1 MWKNE
6 SHQHTNDKES
16 PKTDTSLKR
25 KEYIKR
31 GKGFSLREGEETAK
45 EFEMKELGDTL
56 NNCHRSQEKTV
67 FKKC

>member
-6 SHQHTNDKES
+6 SHQHINDKES

-31 GKGFSLREGEETAK
+31 GKGFSFREGQETTK
-45 EFEMKELGDTL
+45 EFEMKE
-56 NNCHRSQEKTV
+56 
-67 FKKC
+67 